1 MVVFVVF
8 YTEMRTSNNQNTVE
22 PIEQTRMVYSSFVEG
37 QKFHY
42 LKLHYD
48 KGIIIQKI
56 KLLVFLSLL

>member
-1 MVVFVVF
+1 
-8 YTEMRTSNNQNTVE
+8 MRTSNNQNTVE